1 MSTEFQL
8 FDGKNLSSL
17 FKDIYDNQQVK
28 KKNISEMIESLRK
41 LIKSVGEATVIAPII
56 RDLID
61 SSIKNDDHLIKLATI
76 AQRLAQAEAKGIGE
90 DGWLSETEKAQLVR
104 EAKMQDVLRPLSG
117 SKREQMSFVL
127 QNVETEKLEE
137 AYGYFI
143 GRILKEEAAAPK
155 SSATVAKDKVISED
169 KALEDAVVLAT
180 GDDETKQPIISEQQ
194 QKSIADLAFLKR
206 IAGITS

>member
-1 MSTEFQL
+1 MSSEFQL

-41 LIKSVGEATVIAPII
+41 LIKNVGEATVLAPII

-90 DGWLSETEKAQLVR
+90 DGWLSESEKAQLLTDLEDTVN
-104 EAKMQDVLRPLSG
+104 EFEKKAD
-117 SKREQMSFVL
+117 
-127 QNVETEKLEE
+127 EKLTDIQIEIEE
-137 AYGYFI
+137 I
-143 GRILKEEAAAPK
+143 K
-155 SSATVAKDKVISED
+155 
-169 KALEDAVVLAT
+169 
-180 GDDETKQPIISEQQ
+180 TKI
-194 QKSIADLAFLKR
+194 
-206 IAGITS
+206 

>member
-1 MSTEFQL
+1 MSAEFQL

-76 AQRLAQAEAKGIGE
+76 AQRLAQTEAKGIGE
-90 DGWLSETEKAQLVR
+90 DGWLSEHEKAQLLTELEDTVN
-104 EAKMQDVLRPLSG
+104 ELDKKND
-117 SKREQMSFVL
+117 
-127 QNVETEKLEE
+127 EKLLDIQVEIEE
-137 AYGYFI
+137 I
-143 GRILKEEAAAPK
+143 K
-155 SSATVAKDKVISED
+155 
-169 KALEDAVVLAT
+169 
-180 GDDETKQPIISEQQ
+180 TK
-194 QKSIADLAFLKR
+194 L
-206 IAGITS
+206 